1 MSTKKLKHEQELL
14 REAIKVG
21 TRYAE
26 KRGVVKFEPTDS
38 QEEKVEY
45 LYKLLV
51 HDNLMQPLAKP
62 DLSLPNMKHKLAL
75 WIQKQLP
82 ADHPLNQD

>member
-14 REAIKVG
+14 KEAIKVG

-26 KRGVVKFEPTDS
+26 KRGVVRFEPTDS

-51 HDNLMQPLAKP
+51 HDQLMQPLAKP

-75 WIQKQLP
+75 WIQRQLP
-82 ADHPLNQD
+82 DDHPLKK

>member
-1 MSTKKLKHEQELL
+1 MSTKKLKNEQELL
-14 REAIKVG
+14 KEAIKVG

-26 KRGVVKFEPTDS
+26 KRGVVRFEPTDS

-51 HDNLMQPLAKP
+51 HDQLMQPLAKP

-75 WIQKQLP
+75 WIQRQLP
-82 ADHPLNQD
+82 DDHPLKK